1 MQSIVIRHLSG
12 TKANQVEE
20 IPLQGFREVL
30 IGREAN
36 AQIRYDADREDL
48 VSRNHARIVR
58 DPADPNGFLLTDLD
72 SRNGTF
78 VNRQRIYGA
87 SRLQHGDRV
96 QLGPSGPEFSFEVDP
111 PPAARPT
118 RLAEVPQ
125 TAAPPTREASF
136 GPPVSG
142 TAVPPG
148 MPPGTRPGGD
158 APRPVGRATVE
169 RMLGEVSTQMKGE
182 SRKTLW
188 TAVIGIIIVL
198 LAGAAYFAYDHQK
211 KMQADMERKAE
222 QAKVEALLAKNDE
235 DLRAARARQE
245 EANRL
250 IAALSRSKSP
260 DAAKKL
266 ADAKAEQA
274 EATKTIADK
283 EKEAEEIKKSAG
295 VTVLT
300 PVTTG
305 NLPAKTPEQIG
316 ADNVQSVILI
326 EATWKITDIGTGGQI
341 YLYHY
346 PNTDQTGAQV
356 CAQYPKTEMLP
367 MFTDDGGKLI
377 PVLSTQPNGGANTPI
392 VGSLGGSGFIVS
404 GDGFFLTNRHVLAPW
419 RATQNVGNFTPKRY
433 GLKWKNDSIV
443 GCLSAADFPSEWVPS
458 EGSKMTVE
466 KIETSAAGTTSTYTS
481 RLKATELNTS
491 VQGEAVYNVTL
502 AKTMQR
508 YRATSVTLSEKTDI
522 ALGKV
527 DLPSG
532 GKPVTMF
539 TDADAI
545 HPGQPV
551 VVMGYPAVSP
561 DVFGVEVSRD
571 MFTTRAH
578 KSPIAD
584 PTLTTGPISKVLPS
598 GNSIRGVDG
607 YLSSGEVFQLGINTT
622 GAGNSGGPVFDDKGR
637 VIAVFYAGGSLGG
650 ASVTFAVPIKFGEE
664 LIKNPTVMK

>member
-36 AQIRYDADREDL
+36 AQIRFDADREDL

-78 VNRQRIYGA
+78 VNHQRIYGA

-118 RLAEVPQ
+118 RLAEVQQ
-125 TAAPPTREASF
+125 TAPPPTREASF
-136 GPPVSG
+136 GSAGSG

-148 MPPGTRPGGD
+148 MMPPGTRPGGD

-169 RMLGEVSTQMKGE
+169 RMLGDVSTQMKGE

-188 TAVIGIIIVL
+188 TAVIGILIVL
-198 LAGAAYFAYDHQK
+198 LAGAGYFYYEQQK
-211 KMQADMERKAE
+211 RNQAESAHKAE
-222 QAKVEALLAKNDE
+222 IAALVAKNDAE
-235 DLRAARARQE
+235 LRDAMARQDAANKRLAALVGSRSPEAKKELLDARAAK
-245 EANRL
+245 EA
-250 IAALSRSKSP
+250 
-260 DAAKKL
+260 
-266 ADAKAEQA
+266 
-274 EATKTIADK
+274 ADK
-283 EKEAEEIKKSAG
+283 DVADKKAAVLNSSAAATG
-295 VTVLT
+295 GAVVLAS
-300 PVTTG
+300 TT
-305 NLPAKTPEQIG
+305 NLPVKTPEQIG
-316 ADNVQSVILI
+316 ADNVESVILI

-356 CAQYPKTEMLP
+356 CAQYPKSEMLP

-377 PVLSTQPNGGANTPI
+377 PVLSTQPNGGSNTPI
-392 VGSLGGSGFIVS
+392 VGALSGSGFIVS

-419 RATQNVGNFTPKRY
+419 RATQNVGNFTTKKM
-433 GLKWKNDSIV
+433 GLKWKNNSIV

-466 KIETSAAGTTSTYTS
+466 KIETTAAGTTSTYTA
-481 RLKATELNTS
+481 RLKATELNTN
-491 VQGEAVYNVTL
+491 VQGEAIYNVTK

-508 YRATSVTLSEKTDI
+508 YRASSVTLSEKTDI

-527 DLPSG
+527 DLPG
-532 GKPVTMF
+532 GAGKKVEMF

-545 HPGQPV
+545 KPGQPV

-578 KSPIAD
+578 RSPIAD

-607 YLSSGEVFQLGINTT
+607 YISSGEVFQLGINTT
-622 GAGNSGGPVFDDKGR
+622 GAGNSGGPVLDDKGR

-650 ASVTFAVPIKFGEE
+650 ASVTFAVPIRFGEE
-664 LIKNPTVMK
+664 LIRNPSVIR

>member
-1 MQSIVIRHLSG
+1 MQNIVIRHLSG

-78 VNRQRIYGA
+78 VNHQRIYGA

-118 RLAEVPQ
+118 RLAEVQQSAP
-125 TAAPPTREASF
+125 PPTREASF
-136 GPPVSG
+136 GSPGSG

-148 MPPGTRPGGD
+148 MMPPGTRPGGD

-169 RMLGEVSTQMKGE
+169 RMLGDVTTQMKGE

-188 TAVIGIIIVL
+188 TAVIGILIVL
-198 LAGAAYFAYDHQK
+198 LAGAGYFVWNRHQ
-211 KMQADMERKAE
+211 QAVQAE
-222 QAKVEALLAKNDE
+222 AAKVEQRRLEDAVKDIDAKIAANQNNKAMLADLVAQRNKANA
-235 DLRAARARQE
+235 DLRAA
-245 EANRL
+245 L
-250 IAALSRSKSP
+250 
-260 DAAKKL
+260 DKL
-266 ADAKAEQA
+266 PPNPTENPKAPVPPGEILTA
-274 EATKTIADK
+274 ER
-283 EKEAEEIKKSAG
+283 
-295 VTVLT
+295 
-300 PVTTG
+300 
-305 NLPAKTPEQIG
+305 IG
-316 ADNVQSVILI
+316 AGNVQSVILI

-356 CAQYPKTEMLP
+356 CAQYPKSEMLP

-377 PVLSTQPNGGANTPI
+377 PVLSTQPNGGSNTPI
-392 VGSLGGSGFIVS
+392 VGALSGSGFIVS

-419 RATQNVGNFTPKRY
+419 RATQNVGNFTSKKM
-433 GLKWKNDSIV
+433 GLKWKNNSIV
-443 GCLSAADFPSEWVPS
+443 GCLSAADFPSEWLPS
-458 EGSKMTVE
+458 EGSKMTVD
-466 KIETSAAGTTSTYTS
+466 KIETTAAGTTSTYTA

-491 VQGEAVYNVTL
+491 VQGEALYNVTL

-508 YRATSVTLSEKTDI
+508 YRASSVTLSEKTDI

-532 GKPVTMF
+532 AIPVKMF

-545 HPGQPV
+545 KPGQPV

-607 YLSSGEVFQLGINTT
+607 YISSGEVFQLGINTT
-622 GAGNSGGPVFDDKGR
+622 GAGNSGGPVFDDRGR

-650 ASVTFAVPIKFGEE
+650 ASVTFAVPIRFGEE
-664 LIKNPTVMK
+664 LIKNPSVIR